1 VWRRAAKVSRPQLE
15 VMAQTPSSEQR
26 LYTSRQLRWARRQQ
40 DRLVLPAKFLAGIA
54 WSGTTAGT
62 GSSAIE
68 NNDACPAIFA
78 SVFRRFVG
86 RNGMKFG
93 VPRPRCAGL
102 PSEALDEN
110 ANQIGSACC
119 RRFPFGFQAAAWI
132 AISSV
137 WPTNRINSVRALP
150 TSARRLV
157 PLKTIRA
164 AVGCRIWPTFPP
176 SQIETRKIPPKA
188 TNRLAKLLWSHGL
201 GPTRSSGDG
210 QMCWRRSA
218 GSGARRTAP
227 GKMVLWN

>member
-119 RRFPFGFQAAAWI
+119 RRFPFGFQAAGVDSDIVGVAYESNQFG
-132 AISSV
+132 ASFANLGQAAGAAENDSSRCGLQ
-137 WPTNRINSVRALP
+137 NLADLS
-150 TSARRLV
+150 
-157 PLKTIRA
+157 
-164 AVGCRIWPTFPP
+164 TFP
-176 SQIETRKIPPKA
+176 
-188 TNRLAKLLWSHGL
+188 NR
-201 GPTRSSGDG
+201 
-210 QMCWRRSA
+210 
-218 GSGARRTAP
+218 
-227 GKMVLWN
+227 N